1 MADQLGVGDEAPNF
15 DLSSTEDVLLMLC
28 DEVPRNM
35 VALYFFADP
44 ASDQSRADLAAL
56 GRARHDLASR
66 RVNILGI
73 APAKM
78 PELKSLQVD
87 LSLPFPLLHD
97 DRAFSA
103 AYGVEAPDE
112 DSSAAPALVLVGR
125 DQKILWM
132 ANPMSSI
139 DTAIADL
146 TKVADADGSPTG
158 NYPKKVINRIVDRW
172 VN

>member
-1 MADQLGVGDEAPNF
+1 MAD
-15 DLSSTEDVLLMLC
+15 SH
-28 DEVPRNM
+28 EV
-35 VALYFFADP
+35 
-44 ASDQSRADLAAL
+44 Q
-56 GRARHDLASR
+56 R
-66 RVNILGI
+66 RDFVN
-73 APAKM
+73 
-78 PELKSLQVD
+78 
-87 LSLPFPLLHD
+87 
-97 DRAFSA
+97 
-103 AYGVEAPDE
+103 
-112 DSSAAPALVLVGR
+112 LVLVGR